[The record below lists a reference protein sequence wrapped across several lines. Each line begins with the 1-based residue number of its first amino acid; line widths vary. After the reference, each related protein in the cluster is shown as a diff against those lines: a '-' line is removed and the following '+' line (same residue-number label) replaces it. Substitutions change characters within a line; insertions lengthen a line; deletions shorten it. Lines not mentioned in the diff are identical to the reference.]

1 MKQIFKDIVH
11 SLKSIAFLP
20 RWWAQKYQKR
30 DPYLWT
36 FDAWQG
42 QRYSDNPRALYEY
55 VLENVPQIQCYW
67 LTRSQLVYD
76 RLKKAN
82 KPVAL
87 INSKEGIDIQKK
99 SDVFFATHGNMNNIS
114 EGDIRYMNGIHYINL
129 WHGAPLKMI
138 GDDEWLFKQKNTP
151 YKRFKTW
158 CRKRIMPWEFLSGTM
173 LCDSSFFL
181 PFMQSAFGRSYKN
194 MMVLPEPRLDKL
206 FLPEKESFILSL
218 NQRFN
223 NPTKVLYMPTFRDMK
238 FGVFNPFT
246 QAGFAPKSFSAML
259 EEHNIVLLYKG
270 HFLDSHADSIK
281 GCERIIT
288 VSDTDYDD
296 LYTFIKDVDVLITDY
311 SSIYFDFI
319 CLRKPIILFPFD
331 LKDYMAHSRPF
342 YFDYNLMQ
350 ARRVFSWKELAEC
363 LANKDYCPPTEE
375 EIRLFRPIPAEHCC
389 ENIVHELQKELA
401 LSL

>member
-1 MKQIFKDIVH
+1 MNFQD
-11 SLKSIAFLP
+11 LKRAFSGIIFLP
-20 RWWAQKYQKR
+20 RWRAQKYQKR

-55 VLENVPQIQCYW
+55 VLENVPQIQCCW
-67 LTRSQLVYD
+67 LTRSQSVYD
-76 RLKKAN
+76 RLKKTN

-87 INSKEGIDIQKK
+87 INSKEGIAIQKK
-99 SDVFFATHGNMNNIS
+99 SGVFFATHGNMNCLS
-114 EGDIRYMNGIHYINL
+114 EGDIRYMNGIHYVNL
-129 WHGAPLKMI
+129 WHGVPIKII
-138 GDDEWLFKQKNTP
+138 GDDEWLFKQKNTL

-158 CRKRIMPWEFLSGTM
+158 FRKQIMPWEFLSGTM
-173 LCDSSFFL
+173 LCGSPFFL
-181 PFMQSAFGRSYKN
+181 PFMQSAFGRSYR
-194 MMVLPEPRLDKL
+194 MLVLPEPRLDKL
-206 FLPEKESFILSL
+206 SQPEKDTLILSL

-223 NPTKVLYMPTFRDMK
+223 SPTKVLYMPTFRDTE

-246 QAGFAPKSFSAML
+246 QAGFDLKSFSAML
-259 EEHNIVLLYKG
+259 EKQNIVLIYKG

-288 VSDTDYDD
+288 VSDADYDD
-296 LYTFIKDVDVLITDY
+296 LYTFIKDVDILITDY

-331 LKDYMAHSRPF
+331 LKDYMAQSRPF

-350 ARRVFSWKELAEC
+350 AHRVFSWKELEEC
-363 LANKDYCPPTEE
+363 LANKDYYPPSEE
-375 EIRLFRPIPAEHCC
+375 EIQLFRPIPAEHCC
-389 ENIVHELQKELA
+389 ENIVCELQKELT